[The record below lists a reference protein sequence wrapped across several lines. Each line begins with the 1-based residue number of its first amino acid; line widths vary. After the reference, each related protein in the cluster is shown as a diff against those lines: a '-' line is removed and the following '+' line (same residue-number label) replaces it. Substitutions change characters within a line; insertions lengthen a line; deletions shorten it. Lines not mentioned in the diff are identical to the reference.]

1 MPTWLRNERI
11 DVSLA
16 LIIGVVIGSNPVI
29 IIPILENEGEY
40 YTTLGLV
47 TVHYR
52 GRQKSTQPG
61 ASAAS
66 TARMLLRKL
75 VDEEAGF
82 WGSYVERLLSD
93 PSPWR
98 VSWAAMTMAIMNHGH
113 RSPTRARSRN
123 SRRIRT
129 TMLIAKI
136 SSRIWSMVYWRGR

>member
-11 DVSLA
+11 DFWLA
-16 LIIGVVIGSNPVI
+16 LIIGVVIGSSPVI
-29 IIPILENEGEY
+29 IIPILENLLPGAAVWPVSS
-40 YTTLGLV
+40 LV
-47 TVHYR
+47 FLARTC
-52 GRQKSTQPG
+52 

-98 VSWAAMTMAIMNHGH
+98 VSWAAMTMAIHEPRPPVADEGPEREFQEDQDDH
-113 RSPTRARSRN
+113 ADRED
-123 SRRIRT
+123 
-129 TMLIAKI
+129 
-136 SSRIWSMVYWRGR
+136 

>member
-1 MPTWLRNERI
+1 MATWLRNERI
-11 DVSLA
+11 DFSLA

-52 GRQKSTQPG
+52 GRLKSTQPG

-82 WGSYVERLLSD
+82 WGSYVERLPEPLARELGRHD
-93 PSPWR
+93 HG
-98 VSWAAMTMAIMNHGH
+98 NHEPRPPVADEGPEPEFREDQDDH
-113 RSPTRARSRN
+113 ADRE
-123 SRRIRT
+123 
-129 TMLIAKI
+129 
-136 SSRIWSMVYWRGR
+136 